1 MTGTVSHPLDTA
13 DVPRRRRSP
22 HPTGTTRPPRF
33 EWADR
38 FLASD
43 PGLNRLQMAVQV
55 VVSIAAAL
63 LAERLFVQLTGALQQ
78 PLTGVPAA
86 LAPKVAVGN
95 HAMLVMSMMVG
106 AMICLMAT
114 FAAPMVPTVGR
125 LYLTILLMP
134 VPMIAGLAIGLSTAD
149 HRPVALTLLAVIL
162 AGGAYLRRFGPWG
175 FLGGQ
180 LLFMGHFMGFFLG
193 AQVPF
198 STLRWLA
205 PEVCVGAVVAA
216 VAQLVLFHPSR
227 RRTLRRV
234 RRTFA
239 SRARA
244 LVDSALDVVD
254 DPTERRAVARLR
266 RRTVNLNETALMI
279 DAALSAPGAL
289 PDGMSPRRLHQVVF
303 DAEQALSNM
312 ARFAGT
318 LGRSGLSRGN
328 RALVRTSL
336 MAVGHHDP
344 QTARHSATR
353 MLDQL
358 REHASRPPAGDE
370 ERNRRV
376 ILHRFATSVLDWAD
390 IAERSFD
397 PRHLGA
403 EETPED
409 TEFTSP
415 VQLMAGWLPGSI
427 MVSANASQ
435 ELGPRAIDRI
445 RLAPNVRVAIQ
456 LGVAVTGAIV
466 AGSILSERR
475 FYWAVIA
482 AFVTFMGANNAG
494 EQVRKGL
501 LRVVGT
507 LIGVFV
513 GSFLAHAIGHH
524 TDLAVLTVLVAIGLG
539 IYLMRISYAFMVI
552 GITVMVS
559 QMYVQLGE
567 YSDALLRLR
576 LEETA
581 IGAAVAIATVIVVLP
596 IRSWQVVRVA
606 ARDHVNAV
614 AAVADSALRRATGD
628 CGNSEVRS
636 AARDLDAAHQTLVAS
651 LKPLRGLPGP
661 GSDIHRTL
669 RASADASVHRARMLL
684 KESSRIQVSTTDWT
698 GADISEDVTALED
711 ARNHLIGS
719 IRAIAEGLTE
729 DRRAR
734 DYVYTRSASL
744 FDTIATRR
752 ADADLI
758 TPAQMLLRDAQL
770 LDESM
775 AAFAAAADLQVRALD
790 TVADAATASNGE

>member
-1 MTGTVSHPLDTA
+1 MTGVASQPSVSDETPT
-13 DVPRRRRSP
+13 PRDLTPVARS
-22 HPTGTTRPPRF
+22 TRPRIPRADWF
-33 EWADR
+33 DR

-43 PGLNRLQMAVQV
+43 PGLNRLRMALQV

-63 LAERLFVQLTGALQQ
+63 LAERLFVNLTGALQQ
-78 PLTGVPAA
+78 PLTGLPAA
-86 LAPKVAVGN
+86 VAARVAFGN

-114 FAAPMVPTVGR
+114 FVGPMLPSVGR

-134 VPMIAGLAIGLSTAD
+134 VPMIAGLAIGLSTGT
-149 HRPVALTLLAVIL
+149 HRTLALTLLAVIL

-175 FLGGQ
+175 FVGGQ

-193 AQVPF
+193 AQVPV
-198 STLRWLA
+198 SSLEWLA

-216 VAQLVLFHPSR
+216 LAQLILFHPSR

-234 RRTFA
+234 RRTFG

-244 LVDSALDVVD
+244 LVDSALEVLD
-254 DPTERRAVARLR
+254 DPTDRRAAARLR
-266 RRTVNLNETALMI
+266 RRTVNLNETALMM
-279 DAALSAPGAL
+279 DAALADPGAL
-289 PDGMSPRRLHQVVF
+289 PDGASARRLHQVIF

-358 REHASRPPAGDE
+358 REHSVRPPAGDE

-376 ILHRFATSVLDWAD
+376 ILHRFATSVLDWSD
-390 IAERSFD
+390 IAEQSFD
-397 PRHLGA
+397 GSN
-403 EETPED
+403 TGDD
-409 TEFTSP
+409 TEFTSS
-415 VQLMAGWLPGSI
+415 VQLMGGWLPGST

-435 ELGPRAIDRI
+435 ELGPRAIDRV

-456 LGVAVTGAIV
+456 LGVAVTGAI
-466 AGSILSERR
+466 AIGSVLSERR

-507 LIGVFV
+507 LVGVFA
-513 GSFLAHAIGHH
+513 GSLLAHAIGHH
-524 TDLAVLTVLVAIGLG
+524 TDLAILTVLVAIGLG

-581 IGAAVAIATVIVVLP
+581 IGAAIAILTVIVVLP

-606 ARDHVNAV
+606 ARTHATAV
-614 AAVADSALRRATGD
+614 AALADGALRRATGD
-628 CGNSEVRS
+628 CADAEVRS

-661 GSDIHRTL
+661 SSDIHRKL
-669 RASADASVHRARMLL
+669 RSSADASVHRARMLL
-684 KESSRIQVSTTDWT
+684 KESGRLHTATASWAGTDLS
-698 GADISEDVTALED
+698 DDVARLDD
-711 ARNHLIGS
+711 AREHLTGS
-719 IRAIAEGLTE
+719 IRAIADGLTE
-729 DRRAR
+729 DRRTR

-744 FDTIATRR
+744 FDAIATHRT
-752 ADADLI
+752 DADLI

-790 TVADAATASNGE
+790 TDAASHVE

>member
-1 MTGTVSHPLDTA
+1 MTGIVSHSLDTA
-13 DVPRRRRSP
+13 DVPRPGRSALP
-22 HPTGTTRPPRF
+22 AGQTRPPRF

-38 FLASD
+38 FLAAD
-43 PGLNRLQMAVQV
+43 PGLNRLRMALQV

-63 LAERLFVQLTGALQQ
+63 LAERLFVHLTGALQQ
-78 PLTGVPAA
+78 PLAGVPAE
-86 LAPKVAVGN
+86 LAAKVAAGN

-134 VPMIAGLAIGLSTAD
+134 VPMVAGLAIGLSTGS
-149 HRPVALTLLAVIL
+149 HRTLALTLLAVIL

-198 STLRWLA
+198 SSLEWLA
-205 PEVCVGAVVAA
+205 PEVCLGAIVAA
-216 VAQLVLFHPSR
+216 LAQLVLFHPSR

-244 LVDSALDVVD
+244 LVDSALDVLD
-254 DPTERRAVARLR
+254 DPTDRRAVARLR
-266 RRTVNLNETALMI
+266 RRTVNLNETALMV
-279 DAALSAPGAL
+279 DAALTAPGAL
-289 PDGMSPRRLHQVVF
+289 SDGMSARRLHQVVF

-318 LGRSGLSRGN
+318 LGHSGLSRGN

-358 REHASRPPAGDE
+358 REHAARPPAGDE

-376 ILHRFATSVLDWAD
+376 ILHRFATSVVDWAD
-390 IAERSFD
+390 IAEHLDAHPGDDD
-397 PRHLGA
+397 PMD
-403 EETPED
+403 D
-409 TEFTSP
+409 TGFTSP
-415 VQLMAGWLPGSI
+415 VQLMGGWLPGST

-435 ELGPRAIDRI
+435 ELGPRAIDRV

-456 LGVAVTGAIV
+456 LGVAVSGAIV
-466 AGSILSERR
+466 IGSVLSERR

-507 LIGVFV
+507 LVGVFV
-513 GSFLAHAIGHH
+513 GSLLAHAIGHH
-524 TDLAVLTVLVAIGLG
+524 TDLAVLTVLLAIGLG

-567 YSDALLRLR
+567 YSDSLLRLR

-581 IGAAVAIATVIVVLP
+581 IGAAVAIVTVLVVFP

-606 ARDHVNAV
+606 ARDHVTAV
-614 AAVADSALRRATGD
+614 AALADSALRRATGD
-628 CGNSEVRS
+628 CANAEVRS

-661 GSDIHRTL
+661 GSDIHRKL
-669 RASADASVHRARMLL
+669 RSSADASVHRARMLL
-684 KESSRIQVSTTDWT
+684 KESSRIHAATSSWT
-698 GADISEDVTALED
+698 GTDLSGDIPRLVA
-711 ARNHLIGS
+711 AREQLTGS
-719 IRAIAEGLTE
+719 IHAIADGLTE

-744 FDTIATRR
+744 FDTIATHRT
-752 ADADLI
+752 DADLI

-790 TVADAATASNGE
+790 TKVALRAE